1 MGKKK
6 CPASIC
12 PGRQGH
18 FLEDALNKFYSEL
31 IGHSTPQGDLEMWLM
46 LSSNVLSEKSVTQE
60 EGENRSRV
68 GNQQSVPP
76 R

>member
-12 PGRQGH
+12 PGHQGH
-18 FLEDALNKFYSEL
+18 FLEDPLNKFYLEL

-60 EGENRSRV
+60 EGENRS
-68 GNQQSVPP
+68 
-76 R
+76 